1 MSSPIF
7 DLIVSQR
14 EATPIFE
21 TISGSFPSVRGDEVA
36 STPTRARVRTRVER
50 GSAPCSSSG
59 RPSGGGAP
67 AGASA
72 EERVPTATWPLGR
85 VG

>member
-14 EATPIFE
+14 DATPIFE
-21 TISGSFPSVRGDEVA
+21 TISGSFPSVKGDDFAVA
-36 STPTRARVRTRVER
+36 PARARVRVTADRAVAPRV
-50 GSAPCSSSG
+50 APD
-59 RPSGGGAP
+59 
-67 AGASA
+67 
-72 EERVPTATWPLGR
+72 RVPGGSVPTTTWPLGR